1 MWVRAGPIVLLFL
14 LILISPV
21 YADVASWD
29 YFITE
34 ADQSMIDMSQTTAK
48 IDNTNHE
55 ITLKQILPRSVGLY
69 ENVMDYVVLSPDG
82 FKHYSFDGTGM
93 REVEFLGK
101 DKVINPLAVCT
112 SPLYPDAVLYD
123 KDSNQ
128 VTHYSFMGGMVA
140 NPILSVSGMDNV
152 ISIGTRNL
160 DLAFIQDKEVKY
172 YGFTGIG
179 LSSVPSLSKTL
190 TNPIDFALFPNNYN
204 MAVIDGNQIKY
215 FKNGSEIPGSA
226 ITGLSNPISISA
238 NELGIAVID
247 GNQVKHYT
255 LSGDTFTYSSA
266 LSITSNLT
274 NPRCVAI
281 KPGTQD
287 RIVVDGDQVKY
298 YSYDG
303 SKLIY
308 NSALS
313 TTVSGLNNLFV
324 YIPNAVVISKIPE
337 GLTRDVSQARVR
349 AYCEVP
355 NNTSITWFLTI
366 DGENWVTCW
375 RVRGTPAGSL
385 LEMTKDNGLTWT
397 NIGNVSVGYPTN
409 NDIRL
414 MFTFDPANKNL
425 KWKAQLQGTSKNTP
439 KIRTISGN
447 PAVKLD
453 VNTKPS
459 KPTPDPD
466 NKIPNPSNECLITAT
481 PILDWE
487 FIDPDIG
494 DQQTAFEIEVYTY
507 NDIKIIPINPSLP
520 EIIETHETK
529 YTIPSDVLFQSGEY
543 EFKYHVKTRD
553 KGGLWSEFSDWK
565 PFCVVAFESPRIRE
579 IVHPSAGQI
588 APNPEEPSTYIH
600 ILKGMLKGELP
611 KTKAGGKV
619 GLFLNG
625 IGLDLP
631 NINLKIPYKDKYAV
645 FTEGHPVV
653 KKNIGT
659 NNKFLLEFYTSSNP
673 KICPDGTVIKGDF
686 RGYNYNTIP
695 RMILSPKNDL
705 DSYDI
710 EYYYADGIATTEG
723 TVLSDWM
730 IVLQGRKNS

>member
-48 IDNTNHE
+48 IDNANHE
-55 ITLKQILPRSVGLY
+55 ITLKQILPRSAGFY
-69 ENVMDYVVLSPDG
+69 GNSMDYVVLSPNG
-82 FKHYSFDGTGM
+82 FKHYSFDGTQM
-93 REVEFLGK
+93 KEVGFLG
-101 DKVINPLAVCT
+101 INTATNPLAVCAA
-112 SPLYPDAVLYD
+112 SPYPDAVLYD

-128 VTHYSFMGGMVA
+128 VTHYSFMGGMLA

-179 LSSVPSLSKTL
+179 LTPITTLSKTL
-190 TNPIDFALFPNNYN
+190 TNPIDFALFPDNYN
-204 MAVIDGNQIKY
+204 MAVIDDNEIKY

-226 ITGLSNPISISA
+226 ITGISNPISISA
-238 NELGIAVID
+238 NESGIAVID

-274 NPRCVAI
+274 DPRCVAI
-281 KPGTQD
+281 KSGTQD

-303 SKLIY
+303 SKLVY
-308 NSALS
+308 NPALS
-313 TTVSGLNNLFV
+313 TTVSSLNTLFL
-324 YIPNAVVISKIPE
+324 YSPNAVVISNTPT
-337 GLTRDVSQARVR
+337 LSRDVSQARVR

-355 NNTSITWFLTI
+355 NNTSITWFLTV

-375 RVRGTPAGSL
+375 RVKGTPIGSI
-385 LEMTKDNGLTWT
+385 LEITENNGLTWT
-397 NIGNVSVGYPTN
+397 NIGNASVGYPTN

-414 MFTFDPANKNL
+414 MFTFDPANQNL

-439 KIRTISGN
+439 RIRAVSGT

-453 VNTKPS
+453 INTKPS
-459 KPTPDPD
+459 KPTLDPGGKMPDP
-466 NKIPNPSNECLITAT
+466 SNSCLITAT
-481 PILDWE
+481 PTLDWE
-487 FIDPDIG
+487 FIDPDTG
-494 DQQTAFEIEVYTY
+494 DQQTAFEIELFTY

-520 EIIETHETK
+520 EIIETNETK

-543 EFKYHVKTRD
+543 KFKYHVKTRD

-579 IVHPSAGQI
+579 IVHPSTGQI
-588 APNPEEPSTYIH
+588 PPNPNDPSTYIH

-631 NINLKIPYKDKYAV
+631 NITLKIPYKDKYAV
-645 FTEGHPVV
+645 FAEGHPVV
-653 KKNIGT
+653 QENIGT

-673 KICPDGTVIKGDF
+673 KICPDGTIIEGEF
-686 RGYNYNTIP
+686 AGNNHNTHPIVKLTP
-695 RMILSPKNDL
+695 IAPDK
-705 DSYDI
+705 
-710 EYYYADGIATTEG
+710 YADGLLTTEG

-730 IVLQGRKNS
+730 VVLQGRKNS

>member
-1 MWVRAGPIVLLFL
+1 MWVRAGPMVLFFL

-21 YADVASWD
+21 YADVASWE

-34 ADQSMIDMSQTTAK
+34 SDQSMIDMSQTTAK

-55 ITLKQILPRSVGLY
+55 ITLKQILPRGAGFYDNS
-69 ENVMDYVVLSPDG
+69 MDYVVLSPNG
-82 FKHYSFDGTGM
+82 FKHYSFDGTQM
-93 REVEFLGK
+93 KEINFLG
-101 DKVINPLAVCT
+101 INTAANPLAVCAA
-112 SPLYPDAVLYD
+112 SPYPDAVLYD
-123 KDSNQ
+123 KDSSQ
-128 VTHYSFMGGMVA
+128 VTHYSFMGNMVT

-172 YGFTGIG
+172 YGFTGMG
-179 LSSVPSLSKTL
+179 LTSVPTLSKTL
-190 TNPIDFALFPNNYN
+190 TNPIDFALFPDNYN
-204 MAVIDGNQIKY
+204 MAVIDGNQVRY
-215 FKNGSEIPGSA
+215 FKNGSEMPG
-226 ITGLSNPISISA
+226 ITGLINPISVSA
-238 NELGIAVID
+238 NKSGIAVID
-247 GNQVKHYT
+247 GNQVKHYA

-287 RIVVDGDQVKY
+287 RIIVDGDQVKY
-298 YSYDG
+298 YSYNG
-303 SKLIY
+303 SELVY
-308 NSALS
+308 NPNLS
-313 TTVSGLNNLFV
+313 TTVSGLNTLFL
-324 YIPNAVVISKIPE
+324 YIPNAVVISNTPT
-337 GLTRDVSQARVR
+337 LSRDISQARVR

-375 RVRGTPAGSL
+375 RVRGTPTESI
-385 LEMTKDNGLTWT
+385 LEITENNGLTWT
-397 NIGNVSVGYPTN
+397 NIGNASVGYPTN

-414 MFTFDPANKNL
+414 MFTFEPANQNL

-439 KIRTISGN
+439 KVKAVGGN

-453 VNTKPS
+453 INTKPS
-459 KPTPDPD
+459 KPTPDPGG
-466 NKIPNPSNECLITAT
+466 KIPNPSNSCLITAT
-481 PILDWE
+481 PTLDWE

-494 DQQTAFEIEVYTY
+494 DQQTAFEIELFTH
-507 NDIKIIPINPSLP
+507 NDTKIVPINPSLP
-520 EIIETHETK
+520 EIIETNETK

-543 EFKYHVKTRD
+543 KFKYHVKTRD

-565 PFCVVAFESPRIRE
+565 SFCVVAFESPRIRE

-631 NINLKIPYKDKYAV
+631 NITLKIPYKDKYAV
-645 FTEGHPVV
+645 FAEGHPVV
-653 KKNIGT
+653 QENIGT
-659 NNKFLLEFYTSSNP
+659 NNKFLLEFYTTSNP
-673 KICPDGTVIKGDF
+673 KICPDGTIIEGEF
-686 RGYNYNTIP
+686 IGSNHNTHPIVKLTP
-695 RMILSPKNDL
+695 IAPDK
-705 DSYDI
+705 
-710 EYYYADGIATTEG
+710 YADGLLTTEG

-730 IVLQGRKNS
+730 VVLQGRKNS